1 MHIDVCIVGARL
13 TNYRVALPVTFPVVY
28 TVTKIGDFVAL
39 PNVVLVQTAFCILL
53 PSWSSFK
60 PNELLAMS
68 HIINLLLHHLWLAV
82 LVRRPAT
89 SL

>member
-1 MHIDVCIVGARL
+1 MCTVGVRL
-13 TNYRVALPVTFPVVY
+13 IKYRVALPVTLPVVY
-28 TVTKIGDFVAL
+28 IVAKIGDFVAL

-53 PSWSSFK
+53 PSCSSFQ

-68 HIINLLLHHLWLAV
+68 HIINLLLHHLWLAI
-82 LVRRPAT
+82 LVRRPDT